1 MRYAA
6 APPKRW
12 GSILHG
18 EDFPQTLM
26 RGSQACAV
34 DPVCHSQETLGLTA
48 WRDWATLPV
57 LSGGQSTQV

>member
-48 WRDWATLPV
+48 WRD
-57 LSGGQSTQV
+57 